1 MTIRLLLGMESGST
15 THSPGAILNL
25 NPALEADLVS
35 TNRATW
41 VTPPVLTADA
51 GKPVQAV
58 MIPDGVVEF
67 SEEVANAIAALGGT
81 SGLQFQATATHL
93 QWKTADTSWANLV
106 SLAEIGGTDFS
117 LIEWQVSA
125 THLQWRFDGVN
136 WVDVIALSALGVT
149 GGGDVG
155 VTDHGALTGLS
166 DDDHGQYHNDTRGDA
181 RYYTKAQVDTS
192 LSGKAATSHTHSIG
206 SVVGLQTALDSKQAA
221 ITVSATAPASP
232 VEGQLWVQVS

>member
-1 MTIRLLLGMESGST
+1 MTKFVPKEVLGDSTFVAVYDPESGDT
-15 THSPGAILNL
+15 GYARMG
-25 NPALEADLVS
+25 DLVDKS
-35 TNRATW
+35 ETT
-41 VTPPVLTADA
+41 VT
-51 GKPVQAV
+51 AV
-58 MIPDGVVEF
+58 TGPGEVVKF

-117 LIEWQVSA
+117 LIEWRVST

-136 WVDVIALSALGVT
+136 WVDVIAISALGVT

-166 DDDHGQYHNDTRGDA
+166 DDDHGQYHNDARGDA